1 MYYPKAISYKLKTAP
16 RGVTLLEIIL
26 VTGILAVLGAM
37 GIASYR
43 NYVKQAQRTATAKQI
58 IFALKDARTRA
69 VGGDDVYKWGI
80 HFVNGASDYYEIF
93 ETPTDYSSGSK
104 VIKET
109 VYLPDTVIFT
119 DPASSSTKDII
130 FNRIAGTIT
139 ADTSVIISQENV
151 TTTITV
157 NTLGNVY

>member
-1 MYYPKAISYKLKTAP
+1 MDAYHP
-16 RGVTLLEIIL
+16 RGMSLLEVLL
-26 VTGILAVLGAM
+26 VTAILAILGVM
-37 GIASYR
+37 GFASYR
-43 NYVKQAQRTATAKQI
+43 NYVKQAQGTHTAKQI

-80 HFVNGASDYYEIF
+80 HFVNGASGADYYEVF

-119 DPASSSTKDII
+119 DPASSATKDII

-139 ADTSVIISQENV
+139 TDTTVTISQENV
-151 TTTITV
+151 TMVITV
-157 NTLGNVY
+157 NTAGNVY